1 MTFVLLLEYNV
12 DEAGLPVDEIGVSSF
27 EESSN
32 GNDVS
37 SLGSDFDDLDRS
49 EPSAEPLCHS
59 DLPFDR
65 QGDSERTN
73 LSEEQVES
81 SDDLSDLDSDYDV
94 SKTTQVLWRVNNF
107 VLLS

>member
-1 MTFVLLLEYNV
+1 MTFVLLLEYNE

-32 GNDVS
+32 GSDIS

-49 EPSAEPLCHS
+49 EPLYHS
-59 DLPFDR
+59 DLPFDG

-73 LSEEQVES
+73 LSEE
-81 SDDLSDLDSDYDV
+81 
-94 SKTTQVLWRVNNF
+94 
-107 VLLS
+107 